1 MQERQPVREASAGS
15 PDVLLTTR
23 QVEDRLHVDS
33 STLYRMAS
41 DGRLTAVKVGRQW
54 RFPAA
59 AVEALLASGS
69 PSAPTPP
76 PDSTVQAVLDVCAS
90 LLGVMMVATDMAGRP
105 VSAVAN
111 PCPWFAQRA
120 DDETTLMA
128 CTREWQVMA
137 DDLDFAPH
145 FQLGTLGFECARV
158 FVRSGSELVGMVLV
172 GGVAPQGSDTPGLY
186 HLDAGRR
193 QAVLDALP
201 KVSAVLSRSASALRV
216 DTASTPE

>member
-1 MQERQPVREASAGS
+1 MQERQQVHEASAGS
-15 PDVLLTTR
+15 SDVLLTTR

-54 RFPAA
+54 RFPAG
-59 AVEALLASGS
+59 AVEALLTSGA
-69 PSAPTPP
+69 PSAPASP

-111 PCPWFAQRA
+111 PCPWFAERA

-137 DDLDFAPH
+137 DDLDFAPR
-145 FQLGTLGFECARV
+145 FQLGALGFECARV

-186 HLDAGRR
+186 QLDADER

-201 KVSAVLSRSASALRV
+201 KVSAVLSRSASALRTGTTSV
-216 DTASTPE
+216 PE

>member
-1 MQERQPVREASAGS
+1 MQKRSSTGEAHASSAET
-15 PDVLLTTR
+15 LLTTR

-54 RFPAA
+54 RFPAG
-59 AVEALLASGS
+59 AVEALASGTS
-69 PSAPTPP
+69 SAAVPP

-90 LLGVMMVATDMAGRP
+90 LLGVMMVATDMSGRP

-111 PCPWFAQRA
+111 PCPWFVERA
-120 DDETTLMA
+120 DDEDTLTA

-137 DDLDFAPH
+137 DDLDFAPR

-172 GGVAPQGSDTPGLY
+172 GGVAPDGTDTPGLY
-186 HLDAGRR
+186 RLDDTQRA
-193 QAVLDALP
+193 AVLDALP
-201 KVSAVLSRSASALRV
+201 KVSAVLSRSASALRAG
-216 DTASTPE
+216 TTPVHE